1 MSDRCT
7 LIVNPVSGGYSETA
21 VRTVMDGLRRSGL
34 APDLLLTGGP
44 DDAAA
49 FAARLCAQEE
59 HPFVI
64 AVGGDGTVNGVLNG
78 LEPGRATLGYIPF
91 GTANV
96 LGLELG
102 LRSVEDAV
110 ARAVRR
116 QTRPLATGLLEGFGV
131 RRRFFLMAG
140 IGFDGQ
146 VVEGVR
152 SDEKKRFG
160 AGAYLLSA
168 FRTFA
173 DWDRRTLDVETDG
186 VAIPCH
192 GAVICNAARYGGN
205 FALAP
210 GASLFQDGFRVVL
223 IQGTSRCRY
232 FSLALRV
239 AAGRGAG
246 GGGVSVVSARRVT
259 VGGNKPVQ
267 VDGDFICHTPVTVT
281 AEADFTRLVV

>member
-21 VRTVMDGLRRSGL
+21 IRAAVDALRRGGL
-34 APDLLLTGGP
+34 APHLLLTGGP
-44 DDAAA
+44 DDAAV

-64 AVGGDGTVNGVLNG
+64 AAGGDGTVNGVLNG

-96 LGLELG
+96 LGRELG
-102 LRSVEDAV
+102 LRSAGDAV
-110 ARAVRR
+110 ARIVRR
-116 QTRPLATGLLEGFGV
+116 ETRPLATGLLEGFGV

-168 FRTFA
+168 LRTFA
-173 DWDRRTLDVETDG
+173 AWDRRPLEVEADG

-192 GAVICNAARYGGN
+192 GAVICNAARYGGP
-205 FALAP
+205 FVLAP

-223 IQGTSRCRY
+223 IRNPSRWRY
-232 FSLALRV
+232 LFLALRV
-239 AAGRGAG
+239 VAGRGAG
-246 GGGVSVVSARRVT
+246 GGVSVLSARRVT

-267 VDGDFICHTPVTVT
+267 VDGDFICHSPVTVT
-281 AEADFTRLVV
+281 AEADFARLVV

>member
-7 LIVNPVSGGYSETA
+7 LIVNPVSGSYSEAA
-21 VRTVMDGLRRSGL
+21 VSAAMNALRRGGL
-34 APDLLLTGGP
+34 APRLLLTGGP

-96 LGLELG
+96 LGRELG
-102 LRSVEDAV
+102 LRSAGDAV
-110 ARAVRR
+110 ARLVRR
-116 QTRPLATGLLEGFGV
+116 ETRPLATGLLEGFGV

-168 FRTFA
+168 IRTFA
-173 DWDRRTLDVETDG
+173 AWDRRPLDVEVDG
-186 VAIPCH
+186 VAIACH
-192 GAVICNAARYGGN
+192 GAVICNAARYGGP
-205 FALAP
+205 FTLAP
-210 GASLFQDGFRVVL
+210 GANLFHDGFRVVL
-223 IQGTSRCRY
+223 IRDPSRWRY
-232 FSLALRV
+232 LSLALRV

-246 GGGVSVVSARRVT
+246 GGAEVVSARRVT

-267 VDGDFICHTPVTVT
+267 VDGDFICHSPVTVT
-281 AEADFTRLVV
+281 AEADFARLVV